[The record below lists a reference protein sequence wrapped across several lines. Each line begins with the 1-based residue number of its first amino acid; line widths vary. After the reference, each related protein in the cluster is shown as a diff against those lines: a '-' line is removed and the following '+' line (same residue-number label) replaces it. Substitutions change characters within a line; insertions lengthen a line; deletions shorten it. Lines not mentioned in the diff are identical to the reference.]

1 MSKTLMGQAATP
13 YAEALLCNNELAV
26 ENDLIKIFEV
36 LKTVAGLEDYLV
48 SPLIDLTAKKNIIK
62 NIFEG
67 QISLFSLNFLFVL
80 LDRRRINIFPAI
92 IKKYLKLRYDK
103 LNKVTFEI
111 TSVVLLNPEQN
122 AKLIK
127 ELKSLF
133 NADDIELTTKI
144 DPTILGGLL
153 IQNESQF
160 IDLTIKGELRNL
172 LNSLGS
178 NFKF

>member
-1 MSKTLMGQAATP
+1 MGQAATP
-13 YAEALLCNNELAV
+13 YAEALLLSNELAV
-26 ENDLIKIFEV
+26 ETDLIKIFEV
-36 LKTVAGLEDYLV
+36 LKAIAGLEDYLI
-48 SPLIDLTAKKNIIK
+48 SPLIDLTVKKNIVK
-62 NIFEG
+62 NIFED

-111 TSVVLLNPEQN
+111 TSVIPLSSEQN
-122 AKLIK
+122 FNLIK

-144 DPTILGGLL
+144 EPSILGGLL

-160 IDLTIKGELRNL
+160 IDLTVKGDLRNF
-172 LNSLGS
+172 LNSFAFDNNL
-178 NFKF
+178 KF